1 MARRVRWIA
10 LGDRP
15 VAANSSRMSPAPRTS
30 RRDVLV
36 ADDILAQFGFLGLEE
51 NNFLQA
57 KIKFMRQAGY
67 FLAPKA
73 PFLRAFAA

>member
-1 MARRVRWIA
+1 M
-10 LGDRP
+10 
-15 VAANSSRMSPAPRTS
+15 SRM
-30 RRDVLV
+30 D
-36 ADDILAQFGFLGLEE
+36 FLNTKE